1 MPDNEPA
8 QVRRNIRQTQNS
20 NCRCAQTVETQR
32 CKSPPVS
39 FRCWRILFNVSEFL
53 QQSVEFDGKFARRM
67 IRLRVTHCRYR
78 KYVIARTVGKSSVQH
93 FLQRQ
98 DDGVVHVSLGFLGRH
113 RNDSTLHVNLL
124 PLEGSDVAQTLASR
138 IKADAYHVG
147 PFSRQD
153 FGQSL
158 SFLDCES
165 APFGSIGTVDLAGTH
180 PLERIV
186 RKEPVIDRL
195 LESSAQSLH
204 IESDG
209 AGMKKFQ
216 LLLHEL
222 SCMGFRDCIKR
233 HVLIRSQEVEEVSD
247 CLGITV
253 AGTETGAF

>member
-1 MPDNEPA
+1 
-8 QVRRNIRQTQNS
+8 
-20 NCRCAQTVETQR
+20 
-32 CKSPPVS
+32 
-39 FRCWRILFNVSEFL
+39 
-53 QQSVEFDGKFARRM
+53 M

-165 APFGSIGTVDLAGTH
+165 APFRIASARLILLGRT
-180 PLERIV
+180 PLKGLYGKSR
-186 RKEPVIDRL
+186 
-195 LESSAQSLH
+195 SLT
-204 IESDG
+204 
-209 AGMKKFQ
+209 A
-216 LLLHEL
+216 
-222 SCMGFRDCIKR
+222 C
-233 HVLIRSQEVEEVSD
+233 
-247 CLGITV
+247 
-253 AGTETGAF
+253 

>member
-32 CKSPPVS
+32 GKSPPVS

-78 KYVIARTVGKSSVQH
+78 KYVIARTVGTSSVQH

-98 DDGVVHVSLGFLGRH
+98 DDGLVHVSLGFLGRH
-113 RNDSTLHVNLL
+113 RNDSTLHVNLF

-180 PLERIV
+180 PFERIV
-186 RKEPVIDRL
+186 RKEPFV
-195 LESSAQSLH
+195 
-204 IESDG
+204 
-209 AGMKKFQ
+209 
-216 LLLHEL
+216 
-222 SCMGFRDCIKR
+222 
-233 HVLIRSQEVEEVSD
+233 D
-247 CLGITV
+247 CLLKGRIQTV
-253 AGTETGAF
+253 